1 MTKSN
6 SQVWVHAVWST
17 KNRMR
22 LIDSSF
28 ETQLYKFISKQFYEL
43 GCIPKIVNGAQ
54 DHIHCLFLMNKTKSI
69 ADIIKHVKGSSSF
82 FINQSNFIGEYFI
95 WQRGYAA
102 FAISERDLD
111 KIYNYIKNQKDHHR
125 LVCDK

>member
-22 LIDSSF
+22 LIDRSF
-28 ETQLYKFISKQFYEL
+28 ETQLYKFISNQFYEM
-43 GCIPKIVNGAQ
+43 GCVLKIVNGTQ

-69 ADIIKHVKGSSSF
+69 ADVIKHVKGSSSF
-82 FINQSNFIGEYFI
+82 FINQSNFIDDYFI
-95 WQRGYAA
+95 WQRGYPAYA
-102 FAISERDLD
+102 VSEWELD